1 MVDLQN
7 LTKHPEQMDQSTLFG
22 LRSLVALYPYYQPA
36 RLLLL
41 QNLYLLHD
49 PSFGEELRSAAISV
63 GDRRKIFEMV
73 EAAHYQLKGEETA
86 ERQPQTKGDRTTTLI
101 DSFLDSMPK
110 DETATT
116 QPKHSHR
123 KPTAADAHDYV
134 AYLMENGGEEEPQ
147 ATPEMKGQSLI
158 DDFINNEGG
167 KIELKDEPEYVPEI
181 EAQEPENEGNDGI
194 FTETLARIY
203 IKQGRYSKALEIIK
217 RLNLLYPKKNSYFAD
232 QIRFL
237 EKLILNEK
245 QNN

>member
-7 LTKHPEQMDQSTLFG
+7 LIKHPESMDRSTLFG
-22 LRSLVALYPYYQPA
+22 LRNLVALHPYYQPA

-49 PSFGEELRSAAISV
+49 PSFGDELRSAAISV
-63 GDRRKIFEMV
+63 GDRRKIFDMV
-73 EAAHYQLKGEETA
+73 EAAHYQLKSEEPT
-86 ERQPQTKGDRTTTLI
+86 EPQPQAKGDRTTTLI

-110 DETATT
+110 NEADTP
-116 QPKHSHR
+116 QPKHGHR

-134 AYLMENGGEEEPQ
+134 AYLMENDDEEQQE
-147 ATPEMKGQSLI
+147 APEMKGQSLI
-158 DDFINNEGG
+158 DDFINNDGG
-167 KIELKDEPEYVPEI
+167 KIELKDNPEFVPEI
-181 EAQEPENEGNDGI
+181 DAQQTENDGNDGI

>member
-7 LTKHPEQMDQSTLFG
+7 LIKHPETVDRSTLFG
-22 LRSLVALYPYYQPA
+22 LRSLVALHPYYQPA

-49 PSFGEELRSAAISV
+49 PSFGDELRSAAISV
-63 GDRRKIFEMV
+63 GDRRKIFQMV
-73 EAAHYQLKGEETA
+73 EAAHYQLKSDEPA
-86 ERQPQTKGDRTTTLI
+86 EVQPQHKGDRTTTLI

-110 DETATT
+110 DEAATP
-116 QPKHSHR
+116 QPKHGHR

-134 AYLMENGGEEEPQ
+134 AYLMENDEDEQQE
-147 ATPEMKGQSLI
+147 TPEMKGQSLI

-181 EAQEPENEGNDGI
+181 EAEQTEPDGNDGI